1 MTARYQIPDSDTFA
15 RTNHQTIAQRAT
27 LLQELLPTAQ
37 TIGELCCGDCSRQT
51 EAYRQTGITHY
62 VGLDISAEIV
72 AANRAKGLD
81 CIQGDVLDPQVVRRF
96 LACEV
101 LFFGPPLSVKCDG
114 HQGFSFAQVVPG
126 YTDFSRLLW
135 TDLAYQG
142 TAIYICPNSTTPADV
157 RQMYDQIR
165 LTRPDVG
172 VRLVWQSWSTETG
185 HGETTEPRLK
195 YVEVW
200 FSSVLPNRW
209 EFRSS
214 QDTC

>member
-1 MTARYQIPDSDTFA
+1 MPTCYQLPNSGSFA
-15 RTNHQTIAQRAT
+15 RTNRQTIAQRAA
-27 LLQELLPTAQ
+27 LLQELLPDVQ
-37 TIGELCCGDCSRQT
+37 SIGELCCGDCSRQA
-51 EAYRQTGITHY
+51 EAYRQIDITHY
-62 VGLDISAEIV
+62 IGLDISAEIV

-81 CIQGDVLDPQVVRRF
+81 CIQGDVLDPQALRRF
-96 LACEV
+96 LECEV
-101 LFFGPPLSVKCDG
+101 LFFGPPLSVNCDG

-157 RQMYDQIR
+157 RQMYDHIH
-165 LTRPDVG
+165 LNRPDVG

-195 YVEVW
+195 YIEVW
-200 FSSVLPNRW
+200 FSSVLPDIW

-214 QDTC
+214 QDTY